1 MGHNG
6 FFRNVSVT
14 LTHVSDK
21 KERTKERKL
30 VKENFKNVLK
40 FWL

>member
-6 FFRNVSVT
+6 FFKKVSVT
-14 LTHVSDK
+14 LINVSDK
-21 KERTKERKL
+21 KEPEKRKL
-30 VKENFKNVLK
+30 IKENFKNVLK

>member
-6 FFRNVSVT
+6 FFRKVSVT
-14 LTHVSDK
+14 LTPVSDK